1 MNNIKT
7 TNLNMFQKTF
17 KEYINGELSIY
28 VKDDYVLIGNYE
40 SYIRV
45 YNKVFSVSDDVII
58 SDKLIKDVKTFQKFY
73 FKGVV

>member
-1 MNNIKT
+1 
-7 TNLNMFQKTF
+7 MFQKTF